1 MAGTNREE
9 SKLVRDLQSSMTGN
23 GGIGNKLTART
34 SLMANI
40 FGTDTDKIQGEDAN
54 RKGEVR
60 FHPKSVFRG
69 RWDFLMCILI
79 LYSCIATPIRIA
91 FGATNFGT
99 FAGIDVFIDMLF
111 ILDVA
116 INFQT
121 GYDDGGLIIRDQR
134 MVRKAYLKT
143 GLLVDCISA
152 VPYDLLLIP
161 FMNGSAS
168 VRLPLALR
176 IFRLPRFFRYMGRWS
191 DTLPLNTSM
200 QRIMKLVLMITL
212 FSHFNGCLQFY
223 ISELEDFP
231 EDGWVSRSCESDSP
245 YRKCLI
251 YASRE
256 SQYLFSIYKSL
267 SHMLCIGYGQ
277 EAPRTQT
284 EIWITMLSMAMGASM
299 YILLIGMMSSI
310 MLSLDRAGAAYREQ
324 LFLWKEYF
332 AYLSLPHKIRS
343 RVLSHFERQW
353 FTRKYFEE
361 QQMLNELS
369 PALKHDVMMHI
380 TKDLIAKTPLFK
392 ACRPIVL
399 SSVVPLLVPITLTP
413 GELVYKE
420 GAIAND
426 MFFIMH
432 GTVNIESGESE
443 EVFTTLQGGA
453 YFGEFPLLYE
463 GSQTRSASARAATDV
478 ELFILRKT
486 DFDQV
491 TAIFPEVLDL
501 MRSIADA
508 RTAIFNSQHNTP
520 QPDGG
525 LEKRLEREEEEE
537 EKGGILSK
545 LGFSKGSNRKS
556 YFKSDRRSSGTFT
569 VPARTAAGWRG
580 SEER

>member
-1 MAGTNREE
+1 
-9 SKLVRDLQSSMTGN
+9 
-23 GGIGNKLTART
+23 
-34 SLMANI
+34 
-40 FGTDTDKIQGEDAN
+40 
-54 RKGEVR
+54 
-60 FHPKSVFRG
+60 
-69 RWDFLMCILI
+69 
-79 LYSCIATPIRIA
+79 
-91 FGATNFGT
+91 
-99 FAGIDVFIDMLF
+99 
-111 ILDVA
+111 
-116 INFQT
+116 
-121 GYDDGGLIIRDQR
+121 
-134 MVRKAYLKT
+134 
-143 GLLVDCISA
+143 
-152 VPYDLLLIP
+152 
-161 FMNGSAS
+161 
-168 VRLPLALR
+168 
-176 IFRLPRFFRYMGRWS
+176 
-191 DTLPLNTSM
+191 
-200 QRIMKLVLMITL
+200 
-212 FSHFNGCLQFY
+212 
-223 ISELEDFP
+223 
-231 EDGWVSRSCESDSP
+231 
-245 YRKCLI
+245 
-251 YASRE
+251 
-256 SQYLFSIYKSL
+256 
-267 SHMLCIGYGQ
+267 
-277 EAPRTQT
+277 
-284 EIWITMLSMAMGASM
+284 
-299 YILLIGMMSSI
+299 

-443 EVFTTLQGGA
+443 EVFTTLQGGS

-463 GSQTRSASARAATDV
+463 GSRTRSASARAATDV
-478 ELFILRKT
+478 ELFILRKA

-556 YFKSDRRSSGTFT
+556 YFKSDRWSSGTFT